1 MTDLTPHRDD
11 KEHAEV
17 HEKNRPVDGDIE
29 EGEESSDESDED
41 SFRSRVPSTT
51 KSASVDAVGSREPS
65 EGVGVA
71 GEGRLRERTL
81 LVAIWPGVEL
91 AREVEGRLTRT

>member
-1 MTDLTPHRDD
+1 MSDLTPHRDD
-11 KEHAEV
+11 KENAEV

-29 EGEESSDESDED
+29 EGEESSNESDEN
-41 SFRSRVPSTT
+41 SFRSRVPR
-51 KSASVDAVGSREPS
+51 KAKNASVDAVGSREPS

-81 LVAIWPGVEL
+81 WLRFCQGWKLSGKE
-91 AREVEGRLTRT
+91 RGD